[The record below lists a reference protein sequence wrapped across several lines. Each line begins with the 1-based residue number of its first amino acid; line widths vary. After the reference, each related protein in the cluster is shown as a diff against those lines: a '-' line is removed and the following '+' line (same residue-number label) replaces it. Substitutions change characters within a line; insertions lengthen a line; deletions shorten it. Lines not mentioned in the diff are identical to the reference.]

1 MAGKEDLIRR
11 MAMAS
16 SAVQVHSNGGSE
28 HVPDEDTE
36 EYEQHEEDY
45 VEDSSAESA
54 SDTESDPRGQIQQSV
69 KAEQGSVRVRKKPGP
84 KPLSERGVV
93 SSAETKAKASQKQ
106 TEDEETTSDYGYLES
121 ILKVLA
127 YKLLEKAE
135 QEGVVLDG
143 FSQEETAPVWHY
155 IKSKFK

>member
-1 MAGKEDLIRR
+1 VAGKEDLIRR
-11 MAMAS
+11 MAS
-16 SAVQVHSNGGSE
+16 SAVQVHSDAGSG

-36 EYEQHEEDY
+36 GYEQYEEDY

-54 SDTESDPRGQIQQSV
+54 SDTESNPQDQAQKYV

-84 KPLSERGVV
+84 KPLSERVSV
-93 SSAETKAKASQKQ
+93 SSVKSQSQASQRQ
-106 TEDEETTSDYGYLES
+106 TEYEEASTSDYGGLES